1 LVGVGHADSYCRLIV
16 HEDLLLLTFINGVEC
31 ASILQLR

>member
-1 LVGVGHADSYCRLIV
+1 LVGVGHAYSYCRLIV
-16 HEDLLLLTFINGVEC
+16 NEDLLLLTFINRVKC